1 MNMALLTDET
11 LTALRASLPATAS
24 ACVDAIVNEV
34 PGYDRAFAPEL
45 RRNIERAV
53 EQALSAFV
61 VTRIEGG
68 GRALSS
74 TTLDGAYALGQGEAA
89 SGRSTDALLAAYR
102 VGARVAWSQFAGS
115 ALAAQEPAANVAAL
129 AEKTFAYI
137 DELSA
142 QSLAGHTAALTAR
155 TRELARRRDQ
165 LTSALIAGESRAALE
180 HLAESARWK
189 PPTTLTALVVDG
201 EPPQSLGAVL
211 GDRALW
217 APASDG
223 PTVVLVPDLRDSARA
238 SLLARCAGTPAALG
252 PVIAWV
258 DAGESV
264 RHAVR
269 ALRFA
274 TSADGADCDELLPEL
289 ALDAEPLVAERL
301 RDRALAPLE
310 DLSPAKRELLA
321 ETLLAWLMHQGRR
334 DEVAGVLHVHPQTVR
349 YRMNTLRELYGGA
362 LTEPRRVL
370 ELTLGLLVDSRSAE
384 PADGEDQR

>member
-1 MNMALLTDET
+1 MALLTEET

-34 PGYDRAFAPEL
+34 PGYDRAFDPAL

-53 EQALSAFV
+53 EQALAVFV
-61 VTRIEGG
+61 ATRIES
-68 GRALSS
+68 GRALST

-115 ALAAQEPAANVAAL
+115 ALAADEPAANVAAL

-165 LTSALIAGESRAALE
+165 LTAALMAGEARAALE
-180 HLAESARWK
+180 HLADSARWK

-201 EPPQSLGAVL
+201 EPPHALSAALGE
-211 GDRALW
+211 RALW
-217 APASDG
+217 GPASEG
-223 PTVVLVPDLRDSARA
+223 PTVVLVPEVREAARA
-238 SLLARCAGTPAALG
+238 AVLARCKGAPAALG
-252 PVIAWV
+252 PTVPWGEA
-258 DAGESV
+258 AESV
-264 RHAVR
+264 RHASR

-274 TSADGADCDELLPEL
+274 TASQGADSDELLPEL
-289 ALDAEPLVAERL
+289 ALGADPLVTRRL
-301 RDRALAPLE
+301 RERALAPLA
-310 DLSPAKRELLA
+310 DTSPAKREVLV
-321 ETLLAWLMHQGRR
+321 ETLLAWLMHHGRR
-334 DEVAGVLHVHPQTVR
+334 EDVARALHVHPQTVR
-349 YRMNTLRELYGGA
+349 YRMTTLREHYGDA
-362 LTEPRRVL
+362 LGDPRRAL
-370 ELTLGLLVDSRSAE
+370 ELTLGLLAESAVDPTTDSKDAS
-384 PADGEDQR
+384 